1 VNSQK
6 FISIG
11 TILKPHGVRGVLKF
25 IADYDF
31 SEDFLKANV
40 LYLQLGSEKNIPY
53 IIETFEEI
61 KRKEYLVKFED
72 VNTKEFAEKLVK
84 KEVFIT
90 ENLFEK
96 WITEDEYN
104 TSFSY
109 IIGFNLL
116 NEKQELIGKIEDVI
130 DLTSHEIAQVF
141 VNSKEVLVPL
151 QESLILE
158 IDEEKKQV
166 VMNIPEGLLEIYL

>member
-1 VNSQK
+1 
-6 FISIG
+6 
-11 TILKPHGVRGVLKF
+11 
-25 IADYDF
+25 
-31 SEDFLKANV
+31 V